1 MPRNFRSTL
10 LTRSTNVNR
19 SNKLLSD
26 SNIRLSTNS
35 SSSTSNLSP
44 IKSNPTSL
52 LIHSNRRRLTDYAK
66 LVIHAASEKSRY
78 VLFCSILL
86 FELQLTLSSAMR
98 VALHAVPAQHS
109 TFHAHLS
116 ALVVAEAPPI
126 DMPRP
131 SSGDV

>member
-1 MPRNFRSTL
+1 MPVAVVTGAGGPTGIGFATAR
-10 LTRSTNVNR
+10 
-19 SNKLLSD
+19 
-26 SNIRLSTNS
+26 RLHAS
-35 SSSTSNLSP
+35 

-116 ALVVAEAPPI
+116 ALVVAEALPI